1 MRQLKVRI
9 AGWGGGQPR
18 LCCNVFGVLGS
29 RRGDYANRSILQPCF
44 YGLAHADT
52 ECIIHACQACPDF
65 VVVAHPQL
73 EVSGD
78 EGREGGDILAL
89 SWQCTSLS
97 WLVAGHTRVE
107 RQPRYALGSLFLKF
121 HRLCRRICPLPLR
134 RRVPYREVEHGQDR
148 AGDYH
153 QQRSENYHGGHHLC
167 TNHHT
172 IRTITIRIA
181 ISSM

>member
-1 MRQLKVRI
+1 MAAPMRT
-9 AGWGGGQPR
+9 
-18 LCCNVFGVLGS
+18 S
-29 RRGDYANRSILQPCF
+29 
-44 YGLAHADT
+44 

-121 HRLCRRICPLPLR
+121 HRRCRRICPLPLR

-153 QQRSENYHGGHHLC
+153 QQRSENDHGVDHIALEPAYGMMRKSHAFSLSIAEIKS
-167 TNHHT
+167 T
-172 IRTITIRIA
+172 IL
-181 ISSM
+181 